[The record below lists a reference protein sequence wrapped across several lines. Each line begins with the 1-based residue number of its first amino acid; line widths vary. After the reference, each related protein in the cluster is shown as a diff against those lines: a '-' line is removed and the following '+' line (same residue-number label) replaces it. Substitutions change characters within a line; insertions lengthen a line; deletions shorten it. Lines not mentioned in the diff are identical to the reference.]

1 MKIKKFIVF
10 ILTALL
16 LVFHLY
22 IDIKQPFVLK
32 LEIRLLFVF
41 VEILGLTILY
51 LFQKNRV
58 KDPHKLFQYL
68 MIVLFMIYL
77 ENLIYLLLIDA
88 DFGRHFHGLDIE
100 HIKINLVPFS
110 TIKMF
115 MESYHHHYLSLSS
128 IATNLIGNII
138 AFAPFGLFLPI
149 LFKCE
154 RKFINF
160 LITMVIII
168 VGVEVLQVITNT
180 GIGDIDDFILNIVGA
195 LFVYMIIRFT
205 IRKKSL

>member
-58 KDPHKLFQYL
+58 KDPHKLF
-68 MIVLFMIYL
+68 
-77 ENLIYLLLIDA
+77 
-88 DFGRHFHGLDIE
+88 
-100 HIKINLVPFS
+100 
-110 TIKMF
+110 
-115 MESYHHHYLSLSS
+115 
-128 IATNLIGNII
+128 
-138 AFAPFGLFLPI
+138 
-149 LFKCE
+149 
-154 RKFINF
+154 
-160 LITMVIII
+160 
-168 VGVEVLQVITNT
+168 
-180 GIGDIDDFILNIVGA
+180 
-195 LFVYMIIRFT
+195 
-205 IRKKSL
+205 